1 MIRSL
6 SSHVVSPFVRWSL
19 LLSLSLGTLPAQ
31 QPTATVPAAPNA
43 TCPIMGK
50 KVSLPLFVDT
60 ELGRIWVCC
69 KPCFKKV
76 LKDVPKAHQTAYPV
90 VEAVANTV
98 CPVSGEAIGEPKVEV
113 TLQQKRFFVCCHGC
127 VATARADA
135 QVVLA
140 KLAEPQLVDLGNDLC
155 PISGA
160 KTTAN
165 QFVVIAGHVVRL
177 ADGKAVEAS
186 KQDPEGTL
194 AKAKKLAAEQP
205 PKPKHVHQPA
215 PKPDAPKAGEPK
227 AGEPKPAEPKPTEPP
242 AKESAKEGS

>member
-1 MIRSL
+1 VFHPLLARVP
-6 SSHVVSPFVRWSL
+6 SSFVRCAL
-19 LLSLSLGTLPAQ
+19 LLSLSLAALPAQ
-31 QPTATVPAAPNA
+31 QPTAEVPAAPNA

-98 CPVSGEAIGEPKVEV
+98 CPVSGEAIGEPKVEI

-127 VATARADA
+127 VAPARADA
-135 QVVLA
+135 QAVLA
-140 KLAEPQLVDLGNDLC
+140 KLAEPQLIDVGNDLC
-155 PISGA
+155 PITGTKVA
-160 KTTAN
+160 PN
-165 QFVVIAGHVVRL
+165 QFVVIAGHLVRL
-177 ADGKAVEAS
+177 ADGKAVEAC

-194 AKAKKLAAEQP
+194 TKAKQLAKAQP

-215 PKPDAPKAGEPK
+215 PKPDAPRPS
-227 AGEPKPAEPKPTEPP
+227 EPP
-242 AKESAKEGS
+242 AKQPATEGK

>member
-6 SSHVVSPFVRWSL
+6 TARVASPFVHCSL

-31 QPTATVPAAPNA
+31 QPTASVPAAPNA

-50 KVSLPLFVDT
+50 KISLPLFVDT

-90 VEAVANTV
+90 VEAVANKT
-98 CPVSGEAIGEPKVEV
+98 CPVSGEAIGEHQVEV
-113 TLQQKRFFVCCHGC
+113 TLQQKRFLVCCHGC
-127 VATARADA
+127 VAAARADA

-140 KLAEPQLVDLGNDLC
+140 KLAEPQLVDLGNNLC

-160 KTTAN
+160 ATNPN
-165 QFVVIAGHVVRL
+165 QFVVIADHVVRL

-194 AKAKKLAAEQP
+194 AKAKQLAAEQP

-215 PKPDAPKAGEPK
+215 PKQDEAKAGEPK
-227 AGEPKPAEPKPTEPP
+227 TDQPKTGEPKTTEPP
-242 AKESAKEGS
+242 AKEAPKEGS

>member
-1 MIRSL
+1 MIRLL
-6 SSHVVSPFVRWSL
+6 SACVASAFVRSSL
-19 LLSLSLGTLPAQ
+19 LLSLSIGTLPAQ
-31 QPTATVPAAPNA
+31 QPTAEVPAAPNA

-90 VEAVANTV
+90 VDAIANET
-98 CPVSGEAIGEPKVEV
+98 CPVSGEAIGEHKVEV
-113 TLQQKRFFVCCHGC
+113 TLQQKRFSVCCQGC

-140 KLAEPQLVDLGNDLC
+140 KLADPRLVDLGNDLC
-155 PISGA
+155 PITGTKA
-160 KTTAN
+160 TAN

-177 ADGKAVEAS
+177 ADGKAVEAG

-194 AKAKKLAAEQP
+194 TKAKKLAAEQP
-205 PKPKHVHQPA
+205 PKPRHVHQPA
-215 PKPDAPKAGEPK
+215 GKQDVPKAGEAK
-227 AGEPKPAEPKPTEPP
+227 TREPKPEPP
-242 AKESAKEGS
+242 TKETPKEGS

>member
-1 MIRSL
+1 MFHPLSIRV
-6 SSHVVSPFVRWSL
+6 SSSFVRSSL
-19 LLSLSLGTLPAQ
+19 LSALLLALPIAALPAQ
-31 QPTATVPAAPNA
+31 QPAATVPAAPNA

-50 KVSLPLFVDT
+50 KISLPLFVDT

-90 VEAVANTV
+90 VEAVANKA
-98 CPVSGEAIGEPKVEV
+98 CPVSGEAIGEHKVEV

-155 PISGA
+155 PITGA
-160 KTTAN
+160 AATAN

-194 AKAKKLAAEQP
+194 TKAKKLAAEQP
-205 PKPKHVHQPA
+205 AKPKHVHQPA
-215 PKPDAPKAGEPK
+215 PKQDESKP
-227 AGEPKPAEPKPTEPP
+227 GEPKPVEPP
-242 AKESAKEGS
+242 AQGSPKEGS